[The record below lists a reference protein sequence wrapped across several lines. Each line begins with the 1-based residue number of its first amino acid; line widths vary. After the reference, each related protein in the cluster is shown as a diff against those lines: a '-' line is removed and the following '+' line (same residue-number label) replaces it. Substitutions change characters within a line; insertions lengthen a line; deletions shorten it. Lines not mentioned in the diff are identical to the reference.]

1 MLSSE
6 EMRVVG
12 SFKKGTILAGHRTA
26 DIVLI
31 IKHLPTLEDLGT
43 IMVRLI
49 YKRAGSKFVK
59 YYLCFL
65 VSKIK
70 VHIFTCHKLQQTRN
84 TFPIY
89 RLPNKPH
96 YKKHEL

>member
-70 VHIFTCHKLQQTRN
+70 VHIFTCH
-84 TFPIY
+84 IY
-89 RLPNKPH
+89 KVTTD
-96 YKKHEL
+96 